1 MLHINQAMIK
11 FRIKKFKQ
19 GLQMA
24 QKAIREYDAKSI
36 LAKHWDKYF
45 PDFTYAYETVMV
57 QNGSE
62 LKEEAKSKSWL
73 KEKTLVA
80 KPDMLF
86 GKRGKNDLVLFKD
99 KKPGD
104 VSLATATK
112 WVDEKS
118 SEKQSVYF
126 SFDGDTPT
134 GEASVDMLTHFVVEP
149 FTPHTQEE
157 EYYISA
163 TCVGDDDML
172 YMSAEGGMEVEEG
185 WDEKVTEV
193 AFAIPDTEEQI
204 AKKIKANIPSD
215 VAKKDKEAFA
225 NFAIGFFKA
234 YRELNFAYL
243 EINPFVLQ
251 GNKVELLDMVA
262 KLDDTA
268 GFMMVDEWG
277 DVEYPTAFG
286 MEAKSPEVAAIEEA
300 DAKTGASLKL
310 TLLKPEA
317 RIWTMVA
324 GGGASVV
331 YADTIAD
338 LAGIED
344 LANYGEYSGGPTTG
358 ETKFYAETLLDLMT
372 REKDA
377 QGREKIMIIGGA
389 IANFTD
395 VAKTF
400 TGIIQAFE
408 VYADKM
414 KEIGMK
420 IYVRRGGPNYEKGL
434 KDIKEAADRLGL
446 YIEVYGPET
455 HVTDIVRMALAK

>member
-1 MLHINQAMIK
+1 
-11 FRIKKFKQ
+11 
-19 GLQMA
+19 MA

-45 PDFTYAYETVMV
+45 PDFNYAYETVMV
-57 QNGSE
+57 ENGAD
-62 LKEEAKSKSWL
+62 LTEAAKTNAWL
-73 KEKTLVA
+73 NEKTLVA

-86 GKRGKNDLVLFKD
+86 GKRGKNGLVLFKD
-99 KKPGD
+99 EKPGD
-104 VSLATATK
+104 VTLAKATA
-112 WVDEKS
+112 WINEKGG
-118 SEKQSVYF
+118 EKQKVF
-126 SFDGDTPT
+126 FEFDGDTPA
-134 GEASVDMLTHFVVEP
+134 GEPSEDMLTHFLVEP
-149 FTPHTQEE
+149 FMPHTQEE

-163 TCVGDDDML
+163 TCVGDNDML

-185 WDEKVTEV
+185 WDDKVTEV
-193 AFAIPDTEEQI
+193 AFAITDTEDEI
-204 AKKIKANIPSD
+204 ASKIRANIPAD
-215 VAKKDKEAFA
+215 VAEKDKASYAE
-225 NFAIGFFKA
+225 FAIGFFKA

-251 GNKVELLDMVA
+251 DKTVELLDMVA

-268 GFMMVDEWG
+268 GFMMVNEWG

-286 MEAKSPEVAAIEEA
+286 MEEKSPEVLAVEEA

-338 LAGIED
+338 MAGIDD

-358 ETKFYAETLLDLMT
+358 ETKFYAETLFDLMT

-377 QGREKIMIIGGA
+377 QGRGKVLIIGGA

-408 VYADKM
+408 NYQDKL
-414 KEIGMK
+414 KAVDVK
-420 IYVRRGGPNYEKGL
+420 IYVRRGGQNYEKGL
-434 KDIKEAADRLGL
+434 KDIKEAADRMGL

-455 HVTDIVRMALAK
+455 HVTDIVRMALEK

>member
-1 MLHINQAMIK
+1 
-11 FRIKKFKQ
+11 
-19 GLQMA
+19 MA

-45 PDFTYAYETVMV
+45 PNFTYAYETVMV
-57 QNGSE
+57 QNGTE
-62 LKEEAKSKSWL
+62 LTEIAKEKSWL
-73 KEKTLVA
+73 SKKALVA

-86 GKRGKNDLVLFKD
+86 GKRGKNDLVLVKVEQY
-99 KKPGD
+99 GD
-104 VSLATATK
+104 VKLDKAVS
-112 WVDEKS
+112 WIDEKS
-118 SEKQSVYF
+118 SSEQSVYF
-126 SFDGDTPT
+126 SFDGDTPK
-134 GEASVDMLTHFVVEP
+134 GEAKKDMLTQFIVEP

-163 TCVGDDDML
+163 TVVGDNDML

-193 AFAIPDTEEQI
+193 AFAITDTEDEI
-204 AKKIKANIPSD
+204 AKKIKANIPAD
-215 VAKKDKEAFA
+215 IADKDKDKFA
-225 NFAIGFFKA
+225 EFAIGFFRA

-243 EINPFVLQ
+243 EINPFVMQ
-251 GNKVELLDMVA
+251 DTKIELLDMVA

-277 DVEYPTAFG
+277 NVEYPNAFG
-286 MEAKSPEVAAIEEA
+286 MEAKSPEVLAIEEA
-300 DAKTGASLKL
+300 DSKTGASLKL

-338 LAGIED
+338 FAGIDD

-358 ETKFYAETLLDLMT
+358 ETKFYAETILDLMT
-372 REKDA
+372 REKDSKD
-377 QGREKIMIIGGA
+377 RDKIMIIGGA

-408 VYADKM
+408 IYAEKM
-414 KEIGMK
+414 KEIGVK

-434 KDIKEAADRLGL
+434 KDIKEAADKLGL
-446 YIEVYGPET
+446 CIEVYGPET
-455 HVTDIVRMALAK
+455 HVTDIVRMALKK

>member
-1 MLHINQAMIK
+1 
-11 FRIKKFKQ
+11 
-19 GLQMA
+19 MA

-45 PDFTYAYETVMV
+45 PNFSYAYETVMV

-62 LKEEAKSKSWL
+62 LAEAAKSNKWL
-73 KEKTLVA
+73 NDKMLVA

-86 GKRGKNDLVLFKD
+86 GKRGKNDLVLFRD
-99 KKPGD
+99 ATPGD
-104 VSLATATK
+104 VSLAKAVS
-112 WVDEKS
+112 WIDEKS
-118 SEKQSVYF
+118 SSEQNVSF
-126 SFDGDTPT
+126 SFDGDTPIGDIKT
-134 GEASVDMLTHFVVEP
+134 DMLTHFIVEP
-149 FTPHTQEE
+149 FTPHEQAE

-163 TCVGDDDML
+163 TCVGDADML

-193 AFAIPDTEEQI
+193 AFAITDTEDEI
-204 AKKIKANIPSD
+204 SEKIKANIPAD
-215 VAKKDKEAFA
+215 VADKDKVAFA
-225 NFAIGFFKA
+225 DFAIGFFRA

-243 EINPFVLQ
+243 EINPFVMQ
-251 GNKVELLDMVA
+251 GSKIELLDMVA

-268 GFMMVDEWG
+268 GFMMVEEWG
-277 DVEYPTAFG
+277 DIPYPTGFG
-286 MEAKSPEVAAIEEA
+286 MEEKSPEVLAVEEA

-310 TLLKPEA
+310 TILKPEA

-358 ETKFYAETLLDLMT
+358 ETRFYAETIIDLMT
-372 REKDA
+372 REKDPE
-377 QGREKIMIIGGA
+377 GKDKILIIGGA

-400 TGIIQAFE
+400 TGIIQAFD

-414 KEIGMK
+414 KEVGVR

-434 KDIKEAADRLGL
+434 KDIQEAADRLGI
-446 YIEVYGPET
+446 YIEVYGPDT
-455 HVTDIVRMALAK
+455 HMTDIIRMALEK

>member
-1 MLHINQAMIK
+1 
-11 FRIKKFKQ
+11 
-19 GLQMA
+19 MA

-45 PDFTYAYETVMV
+45 PNFTYAYETVMV
-57 QNGSE
+57 KNGPE
-62 LKEEAKSKSWL
+62 LREAAIENEWL
-73 KEKTLVA
+73 NEKTLVA

-99 KKPGD
+99 TKPGD
-104 VSLATATK
+104 VKLIKASD
-112 WVDEKS
+112 WIDEKS
-118 SEKQSVYF
+118 SEDQSVYF

-134 GEASVDMLTHFVVEP
+134 GEPSVDRLTHFVVEP
-149 FTPHTQEE
+149 FTPHEQEE
-157 EYYISA
+157 EYYVSA
-163 TCVGDDDML
+163 TCVGDNDVI

-193 AFAIPDTEEQI
+193 SFPITASEDEIAQAIRSNVPV
-204 AKKIKANIPSD
+204 D
-215 VAKKDKEAFA
+215 VADKDKKQFA
-225 NFAIGFFKA
+225 EFCIGFFKA

-243 EINPFVLQ
+243 EINPFVMQ
-251 GNKVELLDMVA
+251 GNKIELLDMVA

-286 MEAKSPEVAAIEEA
+286 MEAKSPEVEAIEEA

-338 LAGIED
+338 MAGIDD

-372 REKDA
+372 REPDA
-377 QGREKIMIIGGA
+377 QGRGKVMIIGGA

-414 KEIGMK
+414 KAVDLK

-455 HVTDIVRMALAK
+455 HVTDIVRMALEK

>member
-1 MLHINQAMIK
+1 
-11 FRIKKFKQ
+11 
-19 GLQMA
+19 MA

-36 LAKHWDKYF
+36 LATHWDKYF

-57 QNGSE
+57 QNGKE
-62 LKEEAKSKSWL
+62 LSSAAKDNKWLNDKS
-73 KEKTLVA
+73 LVA

-104 VSLATATK
+104 VTLKKAIS
-112 WVDEKS
+112 WIDEKS
-118 SEKQSVYF
+118 SDKQSVYF

-134 GEASVDMLTHFVVEP
+134 GEPKVDMLTHFVVEP
-149 FTPHTQEE
+149 FTPHEQAE

-163 TCVGDDDML
+163 TVVGDMDML

-193 AFAIPDTEEQI
+193 AFAITDSQEEI
-204 AKKIKANIPSD
+204 ERKINANIPSD
-215 VAKKDKEAFA
+215 VADKDKADYA
-225 NFAIGFFKA
+225 KFAIGFFKA

-243 EINPFVLQ
+243 EINPFVMQ
-251 GNKVELLDMVA
+251 GTKIELLDMVA

-277 DVEYPTAFG
+277 DVEYPTSFG
-286 MEAKSPEVAAIEEA
+286 MEAKSPEVLAIEEA
-300 DAKTGASLKL
+300 DSKTGASLKL

-317 RIWTMVA
+317 RVWTMVA

-372 REKDA
+372 REPDA
-377 QGREKIMIIGGA
+377 KGREKIMIIGGA

-408 VYADKM
+408 NYADKM
-414 KEIGMK
+414 KKIGIK

>member
-1 MLHINQAMIK
+1 
-11 FRIKKFKQ
+11 
-19 GLQMA
+19 MA
-24 QKAIREYDAKSI
+24 QKAIREFDAKSI

-45 PDFTYAYETVMV
+45 PGFTYAYETVMV
-57 QNGSE
+57 QNGTE
-62 LKEEAKSKSWL
+62 LMDAAKDKTWL
-73 KEKTLVA
+73 KEKALVA

-86 GKRGKNDLVLFKD
+86 GKRGKNGLVLFRD
-99 KKPGD
+99 SKPGD
-104 VSLATATK
+104 VSLAKASS
-112 WVDEKS
+112 WIDEKS
-118 SEKQSVYF
+118 GEKQSVYF
-126 SFDGDTPT
+126 SFEGDTPS
-134 GEASVDMLTHFVVEP
+134 GEAKVDMLTHFIVEP
-149 FTPHTQEE
+149 FTPHSQEE

-163 TCVGDDDML
+163 TCVGDDDVL
-172 YMSAEGGMEVEEG
+172 YMSAEGGMEVEEN
-185 WDEKVTEV
+185 WDKVIEV
-193 AFAIPDTEEQI
+193 AFPITATEEEI
-204 AKKIKANIPSD
+204 AAKIKKNIPKD

-225 NFAIGFFKA
+225 EFAIGFFKA

-268 GFMMVDEWG
+268 GFMMREEWG
-277 DVEYPTAFG
+277 DVDYPTSFG
-286 MEAKSPEVAAIEEA
+286 MEEKSPEVLAIEDA
-300 DAKTGASLKL
+300 DSKSGASLKL
-310 TLLKPEA
+310 TILKPEA

-344 LANYGEYSGGPTTG
+344 LANYGEYSGGPTTS
-358 ETKFYAETLLDLMT
+358 ETKFYAETILDLMT
-372 REKDA
+372 RQKDSKD
-377 QGREKIMIIGGA
+377 RDKVLIIGGA

-400 TGIIQAFE
+400 TGIIQAFDN
-408 VYADKM
+408 YADKM
-414 KEIGMK
+414 KEVGIK
-420 IYVRRGGPNYEKGL
+420 IYVRRGGPNFEKGL

-455 HVTDIVRMALAK
+455 HVTDIVRMALTK

>member
-1 MLHINQAMIK
+1 
-11 FRIKKFKQ
+11 
-19 GLQMA
+19 MA

-45 PDFTYAYETVMV
+45 PNFSYAYQTVLV
-57 QNGSE
+57 QNGTE
-62 LKEEAKSKSWL
+62 LTEKAKENNWL
-73 KEKTLVA
+73 NEKKLVA

-86 GKRGKNDLVLFKD
+86 GKRGKNGLVLFKD
-99 KKPGD
+99 NSAGD
-104 VSLATATK
+104 VTLDKA
-112 WVDEKS
+112 S
-118 SEKQSVYF
+118 SWINEQIDGDKSVYF
-126 SFDGDTPT
+126 DFDGDTPV
-134 GEASVDMLTHFVVEP
+134 GEPAVDRLTHFVVEP
-149 FTPHTQEE
+149 FTPHSQEE

-172 YMSAEGGMEVEEG
+172 YLSAEGGMEVEEG
-185 WDEKVTEV
+185 WDEKVTEIS
-193 AFAIPDTEEQI
+193 FKITDTEEQI
-204 AKKIKANIPSD
+204 ANKIKANIPED
-215 VAKKDKEAFA
+215 ILAKDKKAFTE
-225 NFAIGFFKA
+225 FAIGFFKA

-243 EINPFVLQ
+243 EINPFVMQ
-251 GNKVELLDMVA
+251 DNKIELLDMVA

-286 MEAKSPEVAAIEEA
+286 MEEKLPEVLAVEEA

-344 LANYGEYSGGPTTG
+344 LANYGEYSGGPTAG

-372 REKDA
+372 RAKDP
-377 QGREKIMIIGGA
+377 QGRDKILIIGGA

-408 VYADKM
+408 NYADKM
-414 KEIGMK
+414 KEVGIK

-434 KDIKEAADRLGL
+434 KDIKEAGERLGL
-446 YIEVYGPET
+446 WIDVYGPET
-455 HVTDIVRMALAK
+455 HVTDIVRMAVEA

>member
-1 MLHINQAMIK
+1 
-11 FRIKKFKQ
+11 
-19 GLQMA
+19 MA

-45 PDFTYAYETVMV
+45 PNFTYAYETVLV

-62 LKEEAKSKSWL
+62 LAEAA
-73 KEKTLVA
+73 KEKTWLNEKALVA

-86 GKRGKNDLVLFKD
+86 GKRGKNGLVLFRD
-99 KKPGD
+99 AKPGD
-104 VSLATATK
+104 VSLAKAIS
-112 WVDEKS
+112 WIDEKS
-118 SEKQSVYF
+118 SKEQAVYF

-134 GEASVDMLTHFVVEP
+134 GEPSVDMLTHFVVEP
-149 FTPHTQEE
+149 FTPHAQEE

-163 TCVGDDDML
+163 TCVGDDDVL

-185 WDEKVTEV
+185 WEEKVTEV
-193 AFAIPDTEEQI
+193 AFKITETEEEI
-204 AKKIKANIPSD
+204 AEKIRANIPAD
-215 VAKKDKEAFA
+215 VADKDKPAFA
-225 NFAIGFFKA
+225 EFAIGFFKA

-243 EINPFVLQ
+243 EINPFVMQ
-251 GNKVELLDMVA
+251 GNKIELLDMVA

-268 GFMMVDEWG
+268 GFMMVDQWG

-286 MEAKSPEVAAIEEA
+286 MEEKSPEVLAVEEA

-310 TLLKPEA
+310 TLLKPDA

-338 LAGIED
+338 LAGIDD

-372 REKDA
+372 RKKDLK
-377 QGREKIMIIGGA
+377 GRDKILIIGGA

-408 VYADKM
+408 AYADKM
-414 KEIGMK
+414 KEVGVK

-446 YIEVYGPET
+446 WIDVYGPET
-455 HVTDIVRMALAK
+455 HVTDIVRMAVEA

>member
-1 MLHINQAMIK
+1 
-11 FRIKKFKQ
+11 
-19 GLQMA
+19 MA
-24 QKAIREYDAKSI
+24 QKAIREFDAKTI

-45 PDFTYAYETVMV
+45 PKFTYSYETVLV
-57 QNGSE
+57 TSGDE
-62 LKEEAKSKSWL
+62 LKKLAEEKSWL
-73 KEKTLVA
+73 KEKPLVV

-86 GKRGKNDLVLFKD
+86 GKRGKNNLVLFKD
-99 KKPGD
+99 QKPGD
-104 VSLATATK
+104 VTLEKAAA
-112 WVDEKS
+112 WIDEKT

-126 SFDGDTPT
+126 SFDGDTPK
-134 GEASVDMLTHFVVEP
+134 GEPKVDMLTHFIVEP
-149 FTPHTQEE
+149 FTPHSQEE

-163 TCVGDDDML
+163 TCVGDDDVL

-193 AFAIPDTEEQI
+193 AFPITATEEEI
-204 AKKIKANIPSD
+204 AEKIKANIPAD
-215 VAKKDKEAFA
+215 VAEKDKENFA
-225 NFAIGFFKA
+225 EFAIGFFKA

-243 EINPFVLQ
+243 EINPFVMQ
-251 GNKVELLDMVA
+251 GTKIELLDMVA

-268 GFMMVDEWG
+268 GFLMKDAWG
-277 DVEYPTAFG
+277 DIEFPTAFG
-286 MEAKSPEVAAIEEA
+286 MEEKSPEVLAIEEA
-300 DAKTGASLKL
+300 DSKSGASLKL
-310 TLLKPEA
+310 TILKPEA

-358 ETKFYAETLLDLMT
+358 ETRFYAETILDLMT
-372 REKDA
+372 KEKDPK
-377 QGREKIMIIGGA
+377 GRDKILIIGGA

-408 VYADKM
+408 KYAEKM
-414 KEIGMK
+414 KETGIK

-446 YIEVYGPET
+446 DIEVYGPET
-455 HVTDIVRMALAK
+455 HVTDIVRMALEEK

>member
-1 MLHINQAMIK
+1 
-11 FRIKKFKQ
+11 
-19 GLQMA
+19 MA

-45 PDFTYAYETVMV
+45 PNFTYAHESVLV
-57 QNGSE
+57 QNGDE
-62 LKEEAKSKSWL
+62 LREAAKTHSWL
-73 KEKTLVA
+73 KEKPLVA

-86 GKRGKNDLVLFKD
+86 GKRGKNGLVLFKVN
-99 KKPGD
+99 KPGD
-104 VSLATATK
+104 VTLEDAAK
-112 WVDEKS
+112 WIDEKS
-118 SEKQSVYF
+118 SSKQEVYF

-134 GEASVDMLTHFVVEP
+134 GKPSVDMLTHFIVEP
-149 FTPHTQEE
+149 FTPHAQEE

-163 TCVGDDDML
+163 TVVGDDDVL

-193 AFAIPDTEEQI
+193 AFKITESEEEI
-204 AKKIKANIPSD
+204 EKKIRENIPAD
-215 VAKKDKEAFA
+215 VADKDKEAFA
-225 NFAIGFFKA
+225 EFAIGFFKA
-234 YRELNFAYL
+234 YRDLNFAYL

-251 GNKVELLDMVA
+251 GNKIELLDMVA

-268 GFMMVDEWG
+268 GFMMAEAWG
-277 DVEYPTAFG
+277 DVEYPTPFG
-286 MEAKSPEVAAIEEA
+286 MEEKSPEVIAVEEA

-338 LAGIED
+338 MAGIED

-358 ETKFYAETLLDLMT
+358 ETKFYAETILDLMT
-372 REKDA
+372 REKDP
-377 QGREKIMIIGGA
+377 QGRDKILIIGGA

-408 VYADKM
+408 NYADKM
-414 KEIGMK
+414 KDVGVK

-446 YIEVYGPET
+446 PIEVHGPET
-455 HVTDIVRMALAK
+455 HVTDIVRMALEEK

>member
-1 MLHINQAMIK
+1 
-11 FRIKKFKQ
+11 
-19 GLQMA
+19 MA

-36 LAKHWDKYF
+36 LARHWDKYF
-45 PDFTYAYETVMV
+45 PNFTYAYETIMV
-57 QNGSE
+57 QNGAD
-62 LKEEAKSKSWL
+62 LKEVAKSNAWL
-73 KEKTLVA
+73 NEKTLVA

-86 GKRGKNDLVLFKD
+86 GKRGKNGLVLFKD
-99 KKPGD
+99 QKPGD
-104 VSLATATK
+104 VTLEKASS
-112 WVDEKS
+112 WIDEKS
-118 SEKQSVYF
+118 SSKQSVYF
-126 SFDGDTPT
+126 SFDGDEPT
-134 GEASVDMLTHFVVEP
+134 GEPSVDMLTHFIVEP

-157 EYYISA
+157 EYYVSA
-163 TCVGDDDML
+163 TCVGDNDVI

-193 AFAIPDTEEQI
+193 AFPITATEEEI
-204 AKKIKANIPSD
+204 AEAIRANVPAD
-215 VAKKDKEAFA
+215 VAEADKA
-225 NFAIGFFKA
+225 NFAEFCIGFFKA

-251 GNKVELLDMVA
+251 GNRVELLDMVA

-268 GFMMVDEWG
+268 GFMMANEWG
-277 DVEYPTAFG
+277 DISYPTAFG
-286 MEAKSPEVAAIEEA
+286 MENKSPEEEA
-300 DAKTGASLKL
+300 VELADSKTGASLKL

-317 RIWTMVA
+317 RVWTMVA

-338 LAGIED
+338 MAGIED

-358 ETKFYAETLLDLMT
+358 ETKFYAETLFDLMT
-372 REKDA
+372 REPDPS
-377 QGREKIMIIGGA
+377 GRGKVLIIGGA

-408 VYADKM
+408 NYQDKL
-414 KEIGMK
+414 KAVDVK

-434 KDIKEAADRLGL
+434 KDIKEAADRMGL

-455 HVTDIVRMALAK
+455 HVTDIVRMALEK

>member
-1 MLHINQAMIK
+1 
-11 FRIKKFKQ
+11 
-19 GLQMA
+19 MA

-45 PDFTYAYETVMV
+45 PNFSYAYETVMV

-62 LKEEAKSKSWL
+62 LAEAAKSNKWL
-73 KEKTLVA
+73 NDKMLVA

-99 KKPGD
+99 ATPGD
-104 VSLATATK
+104 VSLAKAVS
-112 WVDEKS
+112 WIDEKS
-118 SEKQSVYF
+118 SSEQNVSF
-126 SFDGDTPT
+126 SFDGDTPIGDVKT
-134 GEASVDMLTHFVVEP
+134 DMLTHFIVEP
-149 FTPHTQEE
+149 FTPHEQAE

-163 TCVGDDDML
+163 TCVGDADML

-193 AFAIPDTEEQI
+193 AFAITDTEDEI
-204 AKKIKANIPSD
+204 SEKIKANIPAD
-215 VAKKDKEAFA
+215 VADKDKAAFA
-225 NFAIGFFKA
+225 DFAISFFRA

-243 EINPFVLQ
+243 EINPFVMQ
-251 GNKVELLDMVA
+251 GSKIELLDMVA

-268 GFMMVDEWG
+268 GFMMVEEWG
-277 DVEYPTAFG
+277 DIPYPTGFG
-286 MEAKSPEVAAIEEA
+286 MEEKSPEVLAVEEA

-310 TLLKPEA
+310 TILKPEA

-358 ETKFYAETLLDLMT
+358 ETRFYAETIIDLMT
-372 REKDA
+372 REKDPE
-377 QGREKIMIIGGA
+377 GKDKILIIGGA

-400 TGIIQAFE
+400 TGIIQAFD

-414 KEIGMK
+414 KEVGVR

-434 KDIKEAADRLGL
+434 KDIQAAADRLGI
-446 YIEVYGPET
+446 YIEVYGPDT
-455 HVTDIVRMALAK
+455 HMTDIIRMALEK

>member
-1 MLHINQAMIK
+1 
-11 FRIKKFKQ
+11 
-19 GLQMA
+19 MA
-24 QKAIREYDAKSI
+24 QKAIREFDAKSI

-45 PDFTYAYETVMV
+45 PNFTYSYETILV
-57 QNGSE
+57 QNGTE
-62 LKEEAKSKSWL
+62 LKEAAAQKSWL
-73 KEKTLVA
+73 KEKALVA

-86 GKRGKNDLVLFKD
+86 GKRGKNGLVLFRD
-99 KKPGD
+99 EKPGD
-104 VSLATATK
+104 VTLEKAAA
-112 WVDEKS
+112 WIDEKT
-118 SEKQSVYF
+118 SEKQEVYF
-126 SFDGDTPT
+126 SFDGDTPK
-134 GEASVDMLTHFVVEP
+134 GEPKVDYLTHFVVEP
-149 FTPHTQEE
+149 FTPHSQEE

-163 TCVGDDDML
+163 TCVGDEDVL

-193 AFAIPDTEEQI
+193 AFPITATEEEI
-204 AKKIKANIPSD
+204 AEKIKANVPAD
-215 VAKKDKEAFA
+215 VAEADKASFA
-225 NFAIGFFKA
+225 EFAIGFFKA

-243 EINPFVLQ
+243 EINPFVMQ
-251 GNKVELLDMVA
+251 GNKIELLDMVA

-268 GFMMVDEWG
+268 GFLMRDAWG

-286 MEAKSPEVAAIEEA
+286 MEEKSPEVLAIEDA
-300 DAKTGASLKL
+300 DAKSGASLKL
-310 TLLKPEA
+310 TILKPEA

-338 LAGIED
+338 LAGIDD

-377 QGREKIMIIGGA
+377 QGREKILIIGGA

-408 VYADKM
+408 NYADKM
-414 KEIGMK
+414 KETGIK

-455 HVTDIVRMALAK
+455 HVTDIVRMALEK

>member
-1 MLHINQAMIK
+1 
-11 FRIKKFKQ
+11 
-19 GLQMA
+19 MA

-45 PDFTYAYETVMV
+45 PNFTYAYETVMV

-62 LKEEAKSKSWL
+62 LAAVAKDKKWL
-73 KEKTLVA
+73 NEKALVA

-86 GKRGKNDLVLFKD
+86 GKRGKNGLVLFKD
-99 KKPGD
+99 AKPGD
-104 VSLATATK
+104 VSLAKAIS
-112 WVDEKS
+112 WIDEKS
-118 SEKQSVYF
+118 ATEQSVYF

-134 GEASVDMLTHFVVEP
+134 GEAKTDMLTHFVVEP
-149 FTPHTQEE
+149 FTPHAQEE

-163 TCVGDDDML
+163 TCVGDFDML

-185 WDEKVTEV
+185 WADKVTEV
-193 AFAIPDTEEQI
+193 AFAITDTEEEI
-204 AKKIKANIPSD
+204 AAKIRANIPAD
-215 VAKKDKEAFA
+215 VAEADKAKFA
-225 NFAIGFFKA
+225 EFAIGFFRA

-243 EINPFVLQ
+243 EINPFVMQ
-251 GNKVELLDMVA
+251 GNKIELLDMVA

-268 GFMMVDEWG
+268 GFMMREQWG
-277 DVEYPTAFG
+277 DVEYPTSFG
-286 MEAKSPEVAAIEEA
+286 MEEKSPEVLAIEDA
-300 DAKTGASLKL
+300 DSKSGASLKL
-310 TLLKPEA
+310 TILKPEA

-338 LAGIED
+338 LAGIDD
-344 LANYGEYSGGPTTG
+344 LANYGEYSGGPTTS
-358 ETKFYAETLLDLMT
+358 ETKFYADTLIDLMT
-372 REKDA
+372 RVPDKD
-377 QGREKIMIIGGA
+377 GRPKILIIGGA

-400 TGIIQAFE
+400 TGIIQSFE
-408 VYADKM
+408 TYADKM
-414 KEIGMK
+414 KEHK
-420 IYVRRGGPNYEKGL
+420 VKTYVRRGGPNYEKGL

>member
-1 MLHINQAMIK
+1 
-11 FRIKKFKQ
+11 
-19 GLQMA
+19 MA
-24 QKAIREYDAKSI
+24 QKAIREFDAKSI

-45 PDFTYAYETVMV
+45 PNFTYAYETVMV

-62 LKEEAKSKSWL
+62 LKKAA
-73 KEKTLVA
+73 KEKTWLKDKKLVA

-86 GKRGKNDLVLFKD
+86 GKRGKNGLVLFRD
-99 KKPGD
+99 SKPGD
-104 VSLATATK
+104 VSLTK
-112 WVDEKS
+112 ASSWIDEKS
-118 SEKQSVYF
+118 GEKQSVYF
-126 SFDGDTPT
+126 SFDGDTPS
-134 GEASVDMLTHFVVEP
+134 GEAKVDMLTHFIVEP
-149 FTPHTQEE
+149 FTPHSQEE

-163 TCVGDDDML
+163 TCVGDDDVL
-172 YMSAEGGMEVEEG
+172 YMSAEGGMEVEEN
-185 WDEKVTEV
+185 WDKVTEV
-193 AFAIPDTEEQI
+193 AFPITATEEEI
-204 AKKIKANIPSD
+204 EKKIRASIPKD
-215 VAKKDKEAFA
+215 VAAKDKDAFA
-225 NFAIGFFKA
+225 EFAIGFFKA

-251 GNKVELLDMVA
+251 GKKVELLDMVA

-268 GFMMVDEWG
+268 GFMMREEWG
-277 DVEYPTAFG
+277 DVDFPTSFG
-286 MEAKSPEVAAIEEA
+286 MEEKSPEVLAIEDA
-300 DAKTGASLKL
+300 DSKSGASLKL
-310 TLLKPEA
+310 TILKPEA
-317 RIWTMVA
+317 RVWTMVA

-344 LANYGEYSGGPTTG
+344 LANYGEYSGGPTTS
-358 ETKFYAETLLDLMT
+358 ETKFYAETILDLMT
-372 REKDA
+372 RTKDIKD
-377 QGREKIMIIGGA
+377 RDKVLIIGGA

-408 VYADKM
+408 LYADKM
-414 KEIGMK
+414 KKVGIK